1 MKQILENLFDIN
13 ININKELIINNDE
26 ITTNKNNKY
35 KS

>member
-1 MKQILENLFDIN
+1 MKQILENLFD